1 MNPMSAPPRLV
12 VVLLAALGCAG
23 RSVPARHPARA
34 AVAPSAPEAPVA
46 DPTVALIS
54 DPPLPGE
61 PVGPWTGLSP
71 DAGAA
76 APPGHVHAH

>member
-1 MNPMSAPPRLV
+1 MTASPQRLLV
-12 VVLLAALGCAG
+12 LFLLAACAG

-46 DPTVALIS
+46 DPTVALTS

-61 PVGPWTGLSP
+61 PLGPWTGLRP
-71 DAGAA
+71 DAGAP
-76 APPGHVHAH
+76 APAEHDRAH